1 MEFEIAMAGQLPVK
15 SIERSKNRCP
25 PNLKL
30 GGIILLFNLNL
41 RGGEELLF
49 RGEIEE
55 PIFCSEERSKNY
67 FVQRGDR
74 RTKIIGAIFFFCAV
88 VGKKNG
94 TRGEEGNKSAVI
106 HRNCRDPVISN
117 PTFHLF

>member
-1 MEFEIAMAGQLPVK
+1 MITLELNTILCVEIIHCKYKRVYLCK
-15 SIERSKNRCP
+15 YKRIF
-25 PNLKL
+25 
-30 GGIILLFNLNL
+30 LLFNLNL

-106 HRNCRDPVISN
+106 HRKCRDPVISN